1 MLKSRNACRRYPN
14 VIRLLEKEIYSRR
27 REMKISQNEL
37 SARTGLSRN
46 CIQQLE
52 CHEHVPH
59 FPTLFDLMRGLE
71 FSKREVCVFLIKFWN
86 AYGMDKTLQQKQ
98 DEIC

>member
-59 FPTLFDLMRGLE
+59 FPTLFDLMRG
-71 FSKREVCVFLIKFWN
+71 FRI
-86 AYGMDKTLQQKQ
+86 QQKRSLCLPDKILECLRHGQ
-98 DEIC
+98 DAATKTG